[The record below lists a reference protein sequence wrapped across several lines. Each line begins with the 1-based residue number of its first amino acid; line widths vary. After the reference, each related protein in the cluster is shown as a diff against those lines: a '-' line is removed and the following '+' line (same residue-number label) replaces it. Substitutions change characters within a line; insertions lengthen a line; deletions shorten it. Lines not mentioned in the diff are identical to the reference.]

1 MHALPSTV
9 SCREKVRHNHRR
21 DEKTMK
27 KMYAG
32 LFKEKKRD
40 NTESLNF
47 TLEQAM
53 EAQRETRDISLVF
66 FLNLGIRLGWVYNAV

>member
-1 MHALPSTV
+1 
-9 SCREKVRHNHRR
+9 
-21 DEKTMK
+21 MK

-53 EAQRETRDISLVF
+53 EAQRMSRNIVLLF
-66 FLNLGIRLGWVYNAV
+66 P